1 MKELFSRFVSTLRLV
16 ARSAIP
22 RKPTIRLKG
31 NQAVPATSPD
41 PQHAQAPGSSDF
53 GGGSGASRARRIT
66 FIGDLAQLTE
76 GLSTRQQTVITGELI
91 FATLRTSS
99 PGPDFTK
106 LAPRALTPWL
116 RLRSHKHM
124 YLWVHNGLVA
134 AAKDRRLAFAVD
146 GVLRYG
152 KRTKG
157 RAIVFNGYRTS
168 AGTYLHWY
176 RFTNGELVDIQE
188 RLVPNDDA
196 RYETEMTSLLNN
208 IAVEADTKLYW
219 TDPLP
224 RLQSDKLIFIGSEPF
239 QRIPAVTLARQAKA
253 WKRLGPWL
261 IPLSALSVYAISLG
275 TLWVDYAQAHAQYQA
290 LVSTSPRAAESLEV
304 LRARQAWLASPEP
317 MQSRIAPLA
326 GLFRTIGAH
335 PTWQIQRIQL
345 NAPTKGIHGDVAPG
359 YSQVASQ
366 KAPDLLLTI
375 SMPKDELIS
384 PLDQA
389 QAPLTEL
396 ANATG
401 LPLHVAAPPHGL
413 TEQATPNGKLLF
425 ITIESSAQRQAQAGT
440 Q

>member
-1 MKELFSRFVSTLRLV
+1 MKELISRCLAAVRLI
-16 ARSAIP
+16 AKAAAP
-22 RKPTIRLKG
+22 RKASSRRKG
-31 NQAVPATSPD
+31 EREPLASSNQGRGLGPEHP
-41 PQHAQAPGSSDF
+41 SDS
-53 GGGSGASRARRIT
+53 GGGGTKASSGIA
-66 FIGDLAQLTE
+66 FIGDLAQLSE
-76 GLSTRQQTVITGELI
+76 GLSSRQQAVITGELI
-91 FATLRTSS
+91 FATLQTSS
-99 PGPDFTK
+99 PGPDFTR
-106 LAPRALTPWL
+106 LAPRVLTPWF
-116 RLRSHKHM
+116 RVRNQKHM
-124 YLWVHNGLVA
+124 FLWVHNGLVA
-134 AAKDRRLAFAVD
+134 KAKDKRLAFAVD

-188 RLVPNDDA
+188 RVVPNDDA

-208 IAVEADTKLYW
+208 IAVESDTKLYW

-224 RLQSDKLIFIGSEPF
+224 CLRSEKLTFIGSDPF
-239 QRIPAVTLARQAKA
+239 QRMRAVALARKAPA
-253 WKRLGPWL
+253 WKRFGPWL
-261 IPLSALSVYAISLG
+261 VPAAALTAYSWAMGSL
-275 TLWVDYAQAHAQYQA
+275 WAEYAQAHAQYQTLA
-290 LVSTSPRAAESLEV
+290 KSSPRAAESLEV
-304 LRARQAWLASPEP
+304 LRARQAWLAAPEP
-317 MQSRIAPLA
+317 MQSRIAPLTA
-326 GLFRTIGAH
+326 LFRTIAAH

-345 NAPTKGIHGDVAPG
+345 NAPAKGIQIDATAG
-359 YSQVASQ
+359 YAQVGGP

-375 SMPKDELIS
+375 SLPKDDRKS

-401 LPLHVAAPPHGL
+401 LPLHVAAPPNGL
-413 TEQATPNGKLLF
+413 TEQETPNGKLLF